1 VFNGF
6 SNIISDCLYNGKIKG
21 CNMIILKKNS
31 VIKEKSGQE
40 VLVKGNFE
48 CKIVKEDNS
57 ICTIELLGE
66 QYLTSYRNIIWYH
79 NEKEWNE
86 GVIKVG
92 VPVRREV

>member
-1 VFNGF
+1 
-6 SNIISDCLYNGKIKG
+6 
-21 CNMIILKKNS
+21 M
-31 VIKEKSGQE
+31 KEE
-40 VLVKGNFE
+40 
-48 CKIVKEDNS
+48 NS

-92 VPVRREV
+92 VPVKREV